1 MLRINSLIIS
11 LAIIFAIASAK
22 QSICLAKTEEIKT
35 SIRSLQEAIS
45 ENDLYETF
53 LVLDSIVGAASD
65 LNDACDQPAVN
76 FEFKEDF
83 EYINEC
89 RESLSYIAAAVH
101 DFEYQQS
108 KMMQIIQNLVNFYPT
123 FEATCLFM
131 DVFEEMQMENAV
143 KEGLNDPLN
152 NLDHK
157 VLESLGFFLE
167 GDFLPQTH

>member
-1 MLRINSLIIS
+1 MMRIHSIIIS
-11 LAIIFAIASAK
+11 FAIIFTIASAS
-22 QSICLAKTEEIKT
+22 QSICLSKTEEIKANVKL
-35 SIRSLQEAIS
+35 LQEAIS

-53 LVLDSIVGAASD
+53 LVLDSIVSAATD
-65 LNDACDQPAVN
+65 LNDACDQAALN
-76 FEFKEDF
+76 FEFKADF
-83 EYINEC
+83 EYITDC

-108 KMMQIIQNLVNFYPT
+108 QMMEIIQNLVNFYPT
-123 FEATCLFM
+123 FEVTCLFM
-131 DVFEEMQMENAV
+131 DVFEELQMENAV
-143 KEGLNDPLN
+143 KQGLNDPLN